1 MSDLPNLLIET
12 NEVLKNI
19 IESKNKGDMDIEAV
33 LSLIEVILESVIPVT
48 QEDYQN
54 RKKFC
59 YLDVDPFLETCLI
72 FYS

>member
-33 LSLIEVILESVIPVT
+33 LSLIEVILESVIPVI
-48 QEDYQN
+48 N
-54 RKKFC
+54 
-59 YLDVDPFLETCLI
+59 
-72 FYS
+72 FYTNPEFTKVFF